1 MIGSRMLATAI
12 AVGSLPALVALA
24 PASAQLGTA
33 HVAGAA
39 RVDTGAP
46 LRPADGRYRATITRT
61 KHGIPHIVAHDWS
74 SLGFGSGY
82 ATVQTDACSLANV
95 LLTARGQRSLYI
107 GPNKAYSDHVS
118 MAGTNIQVDA
128 LVADLHQRH
137 VVEKLLRSP
146 KAGPGP
152 QARAMVRGYAAG
164 INRYLRKVGGITHV
178 PGEKR
183 CVRHLGVHGHGWV
196 GSRVRPLDMWYGIY
210 LANILASTGHFLPQ
224 IIDASPASLS
234 DPGLPLLRTAKGSTA
249 REAALRT
256 PQKVSDARFAPVPKR
271 IPSRTAMLR
280 GLGKDPNS
288 PFGSNATAIG
298 RSISSTGKG
307 MLMGNPHFPW
317 IGRYRFT
324 QQQLTIPGH
333 YNVAGA
339 SLIGSPV
346 VNIGWTKDVAW
357 SHTVSTAY
365 RFTPYEYRTI
375 LTTTKYL
382 GPHGITDLMHDVVK
396 VRVRTK
402 NGIRTVEKGMYRT
415 PIGYVIDDPDQLMG
429 WTPLSFFAIRDAN
442 GEQLRTIDTFMNMA
456 KAHNVHQLL
465 KRQDAGGGMPWVNTI
480 AADRAGNV
488 LYADHSVVPNV
499 SNALA
504 TKCQTPIG
512 AVIRKVSGLPV
523 LDGTRADGACKWG
536 TDADAE
542 RPGIFGSK
550 NLPAEFRTDWVM
562 NANDSYWLPNPKQP
576 LTGYSGIIG
585 CEECVRTLRTRMVY
599 RYVLDRLAKGK
610 KVSPTSLRRTKYAN
624 RVLGGEIMS
633 KGGALVQLC
642 RNAGGTRACDILAKW
657 DKHSNL
663 NSRGNVIFEE
673 FVKRL
678 PTSGLLG
685 LLPAPNIWKVA
696 FDPADPV
703 GTPRDLNPKSSAA
716 VKAMKAAL
724 AYLKTKHVPLDA
736 PWGSLQVAGDTGAPP
751 IPLSGGLGDQA
762 GNTNALASLDPEAN
776 LKYYKPVDYGSSHI
790 QVIAFLPH
798 GRVSAHTILT
808 YGQSDDPGSRWST
821 DQTRMFSKHRWVD
834 FAFTR
839 KQIRKARVSR
849 QTVRARVG

>member
-1 MIGSRMLATAI
+1 MIGSRMLAAAI
-12 AVGSLPALVALA
+12 AAGSVPALVALA
-24 PASAQLGTA
+24 PASAHLGSAHVVTA
-33 HVAGAA
+33 HRG
-39 RVDTGAP
+39 DSGAP

-61 KHGIPHIVAHDWS
+61 HHGIPHIVAHDWS

-82 ATVQTDACSLANV
+82 ATVQTDACTLANV

-107 GPNKAYSDHVS
+107 GPGKHYSDHVS
-118 MAGTNIQVDA
+118 MAGTNLQVDA
-128 LVADLHQRH
+128 LVTDLHQRH
-137 VVEKLLRSP
+137 VVEKLLKSP

-164 INRYLRKVGGITHV
+164 VNRYLHHVGGITHV

-183 CVRHLGVHGHGWV
+183 CVRELGVHGHDWV
-196 GSRVRPLDMWYGIY
+196 GSKVRPIDMWYGIY

-224 IIDASPASLS
+224 IIDASPASLT
-234 DPGLPLLRTAKGSTA
+234 DPGLPALRSSAKGAKTT
-249 REAALRT
+249 LRT
-256 PQKVSDARFAPVPKR
+256 PQKVADARFSPVPKK

-365 RFTPYEYRTI
+365 RFTPYEYKTVF
-375 LTTTKYL
+375 TTTKYL
-382 GPHGITDLMHDVVK
+382 GPHGLTDLMHDVVK
-396 VRVRTK
+396 VKVRTK
-402 NGIRTVEKGMYRT
+402 SGVKTVQKGMYRT
-415 PIGYVIDDPDQLMG
+415 PQGYVIDDPAELMG

-442 GEQLRTIDTFMNMA
+442 GEQLRTIDTFMSMA

-465 KRQDAGGGMPWVNTI
+465 RKQDAGGGMPWVNTI

-499 SNALA
+499 SNTLA
-504 TKCQTPIG
+504 AKCRTPIG
-512 AVIRKVSGLPV
+512 LVINQVAGLPV
-523 LDGTRADGACKWG
+523 LDGARADGACKWG

-542 RPGIFGSK
+542 RPGILGSK

-576 LTGYSGIIG
+576 LTGYARIIG
-585 CEECVRTLRTRMVY
+585 CEECVRTLRTRMVD
-599 RYVLDRLAKGK
+599 RYVLDRLATHKYVTPK
-610 KVSPTSLRRTKYAN
+610 SLRRTKYAN

-663 NSRGNVIFEE
+663 KSRGNVIFEE
-673 FVKRL
+673 FVKQL

-685 LLPAPNIWKVA
+685 LLPAPKIWKVA

-703 GTPRDLNPKSSAA
+703 GTPRELDPKSSAA
-716 VKAMKAAL
+716 IKAMKDAL
-724 AYLKTKHVPLDA
+724 AYLKAHHVRLDA
-736 PWGSLQVAGDTGAPP
+736 PWGSLQVAGDAGAPP
-751 IPLSGGLGDQA
+751 IPLSGGMGDQA
-762 GNTNALASLDPEAN
+762 GNTNALASIDPAAN

-798 GRVSAHTILT
+798 GRVSARTILT
-808 YGQSDDPGSRWST
+808 YGQSDNPRSKWSS
-821 DQTRMFSKHRWVD
+821 DQTRMFSKHQWVH
-834 FAFTR
+834 FAFTPE
-839 KQIRKARVSR
+839 QIKKAKVSR
-849 QTVRARVG
+849 RTVTARAR